1 MWICAASYFAIH
13 AAAAAEKMLKQG
25 FTTVR
30 DAAGVDYGL
39 VKAIEDELLMGP
51 RIFFAHSLITK
62 TGGHGDTRHPHA
74 PMTTCACHFN
84 GDAILVADGISAVR
98 KAVREV
104 LRRGASQIK
113 IATSGGVITARN
125 SIHAPAFSKDEIRA
139 IVAEAA
145 DAETY
150 VMAHAHGHHGIQ
162 RAITCGVRTI
172 EHCSFLTDE
181 LAELMVEKGTYMSP
195 TIFIAKELVMNKS
208 LPQLIRS
215 KAEVVLTA
223 MLDSLQLAKQHGV
236 KVGFGSDAFGA
247 PILRHAEEFLIRT
260 KYEDPY
266 AVIIAATAINAE
278 MLQQQDK
285 LGVIKKGACADLIIV
300 DGDPLQDIHLLTD
313 VEGKPIK
320 LVMKA
325 GKIYKNHLSMEVEQ

>member
-1 MWICAASYFAIH
+1 M
-13 AAAAAEKMLKQG
+13 
-25 FTTVR
+25 
-30 DAAGVDYGL
+30 
-39 VKAIEDELLMGP
+39 
-51 RIFFAHSLITK
+51 
-62 TGGHGDTRHPHA
+62 
-74 PMTTCACHFN
+74 
-84 GDAILVADGISAVR
+84 
-98 KAVREV
+98 
-104 LRRGASQIK
+104 
-113 IATSGGVITARN
+113 
-125 SIHAPAFSKDEIRA
+125 
-139 IVAEAA
+139 
-145 DAETY
+145 
-150 VMAHAHGHHGIQ
+150 
-162 RAITCGVRTI
+162 RTI